1 MVSTHRSPP
10 VNRGI
15 VLAVSAYL
23 LWGLL
28 PIYWKALQSVPAIA
42 ILSHRTA
49 WSFIFL
55 VLLLLIRRNYA
66 WLKILR
72 RKPAVAAIYL
82 GTAVMLSMNWL
93 TYIWAVNSGY
103 ILETSLGYF
112 INPLVSVALG
122 VIILKER
129 LRHWQWIAVIT
140 AGIGVSYLTIGYGS
154 FPWIALTLASTFGLY
169 GLIRKIA
176 PLESMEG
183 LSLETAFLFIP
194 TLACIIYFEINGH
207 SILLAG
213 PPQRSLLLILSG
225 VATAIPLLLFNAG
238 ARLITLSSLGFLLYI
253 SPTIQFLIGFL
264 VYHEALPGR
273 RLIGFVI
280 IWMALLI
287 YSIDLVLNR
296 RGRTGALR
304 KKALQVD

>member
-1 MVSTHRSPP
+1 